1 MVSILIDMTS
11 SGTPTASTLLRFFF
25 SGSTSDP
32 IAVEDLT
39 SVNCV
44 SRFSNDGTSANMG
57 VDITLSACRVARAGE
72 ASSVD
77 GSMVASNT
85 LEVTLALAFSSS
97 GLSSL
102 NNLFSRDGDP
112 PLSAFGCYPVDA
124 LGPECTVKLVDVLS
138 MDLSPNPVSHAAAT
152 LPRDVSYQIVVSSDS
167 LVYPPQ
173 IVATRITEGLPSA
186 SQTFP
191 ATSVVTSSAGTPI
204 GLPGDGLRIYFAA
217 VWGHT
222 RNAAWTVRVATDAI
236 TGAESIV
243 VEQPSYREF
252 SPCSGVG
259 KCDASGAC
267 VCAIGTEGPACNVK
281 TAVAVSTPDQP
292 IFEVTAEAADYAGSV
307 LRISSQRP
315 LGSADFD
322 FLSVVSGQD
331 EPFFRLRGDGLLSG
345 SSAAFA
351 GGVDVD
357 GGVVAQVS
365 TLRAPFEV
373 ATAALSV
380 YYGSSS
386 IAPSSGVAVIVS
398 EFPIDDSN
406 ATDNTLTFEISAR
419 LTAVESDPL
428 APFETQF
435 SVATNGVAAANFGMD
450 VAAAAGGLSV
460 HGDGIYVDSGG
471 INVTTGGLEVGSGGF
486 DVTGNS
492 SFHGDLHI
500 YGSLVLQNGTIN
512 LLGPKSPTGVV
523 INDALIVVNEAT
535 MRGFL
540 TAESGF
546 AVLTGGAAIDSG
558 GLHVGDGGIKLDSGG
573 ISAFA
578 GGGIFTHG
586 GLSVTGEGLVAAN
599 DPDLSVANSKVALA
613 KSDSFV
619 SSFYSGSNLAW
630 AGDVVYGE
638 AASPMDPGFNYNLLR
653 FVTRPSGTVVDTG
666 DTVRIDGKGDM
677 YSTSNFVIGTEA
689 TAISIAGHVSVVAG
703 TSSAPYGNAA
713 GDAGGNVVARG
724 GGSANA
730 NGGDGK
736 LMGGTGALGGG
747 HAYVVGGASAITGG
761 NVFLQPGLGGVTNG
775 NVYIQ
780 DASGTDRLTVTGNG
794 DIILSPAA
802 GTVTSIAAQA
812 PIVTSATYLSMM
824 ASVAA
829 LVLGQSYTDGHAG
842 GQVSIVGGDA
852 SASANAGSVQI
863 APGISSTGLS
873 GDVRLQSSNN
883 VRRTDRIVVSET
895 STSIFSDDG
904 SLANSA
910 AVSIVHG
917 ATAAASAMHV
927 SGSLSVNGVVSAMG
941 ARVAVGGDLIVDGSG
956 AVGGALGVGTTL
968 TATNDVVAGGGGLF
982 GGIVTGTS
990 GGRFDGDVLI
1000 GTGGGVGGLFTAGFA
1015 SFQSSVSLASTLDVT
1030 GFSTFAGGASVSSSG
1045 IFVSGG
1051 VHVTGPSQLQA
1062 THFADDIASSSSA
1075 SFDGDLSVGGDTV
1088 LTGNVLLPGMVTL
1101 RGSLSLDAGSVLTGD
1116 STQVSLTGPANIDIG
1131 GALSVGGSATVGG
1144 NSRIFQALE
1153 VGTTTTIHGDAFIG
1167 GDAAIAGKVD
1177 AAGTGH
1183 FELGLAVG
1191 GPTSIFG
1198 AVRTMSDV
1206 VLSAGTLSVSPVGGV
1221 VGAPMLIR
1229 SSTEFAPG
1237 SATALSIVGGDAQ
1250 DGDGGTVFLQ
1260 GGRKGG
1266 DHYAGSVILSDS
1278 FGAQRL
1284 RVDNSGVY
1292 ATGGAGNVV
1301 SLSPIVVAS
1310 GTLSVTGATSLMS
1323 TAYVGVDLDVA
1334 GSASVAGTTTGLSF
1348 LQAGASG
1355 SISYQGRLA
1364 GSGWL
1369 DPGMLHSCDA
1379 VSWSLGGSCYGL
1391 FSESPGTPNT
1401 HVILH
1406 FNFDT
1411 VAHAVLYGS
1420 DTQIWIDIP
1429 PGGTFPVYISS
1440 RRRRVADIAV
1450 TDKKRL

>member
-1 MVSILIDMTS
+1 MGIDS
-11 SGTPTASTLLRFFF
+11 
-25 SGSTSDP
+25 
-32 IAVEDLT
+32 
-39 SVNCV
+39 
-44 SRFSNDGTSANMG
+44 
-57 VDITLSACRVARAGE
+57 TLSACRVARAGE

-77 GSMVASNT
+77 GSLVASNT
-85 LEVTLALAFSSS
+85 VEVTLALAFSSS

-102 NNLFSRDGDP
+102 NNLFSHDGDP
-112 PLSAFGCYPVDA
+112 PLSAFGCYAVDA

-138 MDLSPNPVSHAAAT
+138 MDLAPHPSTHEAAT
-152 LPRDVSYQIVVSSDS
+152 LPRDVSYQIVVTSDS
-167 LVYPPQ
+167 GAYPPQ
-173 IVATRITEGLPSA
+173 IAATRITAGYPA
-186 SQTFP
+186 VSQTFES
-191 ATSVVTSSAGTPI
+191 SVITSSAGTPI
-204 GLPGDGLRIYFAA
+204 GPAGDGLRVFFAA
-217 VWGHT
+217 MWGHT
-222 RNAAWTVRVATDAI
+222 RNAAWTVRVATDSI
-236 TGAESIV
+236 TGAETIV

-281 TAVAVSTPDQP
+281 AAIAVSTPDQP
-292 IFEVTAEAADYAGSV
+292 IFEVSAEAASYAGSV

-345 SSAAFA
+345 RSAAFA
-351 GGVDVD
+351 DGVNIDS
-357 GGVVAQVS
+357 GVVAQVS
-365 TLRAPFEV
+365 TLRAPFEEG
-373 ATAALSV
+373 TAALSV

-386 IAPSSGVAVIVS
+386 VTPSAGVAVIVS
-398 EFPIDDSN
+398 EFPIDDPN
-406 ATDNTLTFEISAR
+406 ATDDTLTFAISAR
-419 LTAVESDPL
+419 STAVESDPL
-428 APFETQF
+428 APFQTQF
-435 SVATNGVAAANFGMD
+435 SVATNGVAAANFGAD

-471 INVTTGGLEVGSGGF
+471 VNVTTGGLAVGAGGF

-492 SFHGDLHI
+492 SHYGDLHVF
-500 YGSLVLQNGTIN
+500 GSLVLQNGTIN
-512 LLGPKSPTGVV
+512 LMGPKSPTGVV

-535 MRGFL
+535 MRGLL
-540 TAESGF
+540 TAETGL
-546 AVLTGGAAIDSG
+546 AVLTGGATVTSG

-573 ISAFA
+573 VSAFA

-599 DPDLSVANSKVALA
+599 DPDLSVAKSKVALA
-613 KSDSFV
+613 KSDAVV
-619 SSFYSGSNLAW
+619 SSFYSGSNLVW
-630 AGDVVYGE
+630 AGDVIYGE
-638 AASPMDPGFNYNLLR
+638 AASPVDPGFNYNLLR

-666 DTVRIDGKGDM
+666 DTLRIDGKGDL
-677 YSTSNFVIGTEA
+677 YSTSNLVIGTEA
-689 TAISIAGHVSVVAG
+689 TAVSIAGHVSVVG
-703 TSSAPYGNAA
+703 GESSAPFGNAA

-724 GGSANA
+724 GASTNA
-730 NGGDGK
+730 NGGDAK
-736 LMGGTGALGGG
+736 LMGGTGALSGG
-747 HAYVVGGASAITGG
+747 HAYVVGGASASTGG

-852 SASANAGSVQI
+852 SASANAGSVQV
-863 APGISSTGLS
+863 APGVSATGLS
-873 GDVRLQSSNN
+873 GDVRLQSANN
-883 VRRTDRIVVSET
+883 ARRTDRVVVTET

-904 SLANSA
+904 SLANAA

-917 ATAAASAMHV
+917 ATAASSAMHV
-927 SGSLSVNGVVSAMG
+927 SGSLSVNGIVSAMG
-941 ARVAVGGDLIVDGSG
+941 ARVVVGGDLVVVG
-956 AVGGALGVGTTL
+956 AGAIGGALGVGAAL
-968 TATNDVVAGGGGLF
+968 TAATDVFAGGAGSFAGV
-982 GGIVTGTS
+982 VTGVS

-1000 GTGGGVGGLFTAGFA
+1000 GTGGGVGGLLTTGFA
-1015 SFQSSVSLASTLDVT
+1015 SFQSAVSVSSTLDAT

-1045 IFVSGG
+1045 LFVSGG

-1062 THFADDIASSSSA
+1062 TFFADDIASSSSA

-1088 LTGNVLLPGMVTL
+1088 LTGNVLLPGIVTL

-1116 STQVSLTGPANIDIG
+1116 STQVSLTGSANIDVG
-1131 GALSVGGSATVGG
+1131 GTLSVGGAATVGG
-1144 NSRIFQALE
+1144 DSRVFQALD
-1153 VGTTTTIHGDAFIG
+1153 VGTTATIHGDASIG
-1167 GDAAIAGKVD
+1167 GDSAVAGDMDV
-1177 AAGTGH
+1177 AGTGH

-1206 VLSAGTLSVSPVGGV
+1206 VFSAGTLSVSPVGGV
-1221 VGAPMLIR
+1221 VGAPMLLR
-1229 SSTEFAPG
+1229 SATEISPG

-1266 DHYAGSVILSDS
+1266 DHYAGSVVLSDS
-1278 FGAQRL
+1278 SGAQRL
-1284 RVDNSGVY
+1284 RVDADGVY

-1301 SLSPIVVAS
+1301 SLTPIVVAS

-1323 TAYVGVDLDVA
+1323 TAYVGVDLSVA
-1334 GSASVAGTTTGLSF
+1334 GAASVAGTTTGSSF
-1348 LQAGASG
+1348 VQAGAAG
-1355 SISYQGRLA
+1355 SLSYQGRLA
-1364 GSGWL
+1364 GTGWL
-1369 DPGMLHSCDA
+1369 DPGMLHTCDA
-1379 VSWSLGGSCYGL
+1379 VAWSLGGSCSGL
-1391 FSESPGTPNT
+1391 FSEAPSTPDT
-1401 HVILH
+1401 YVVLH

-1420 DTQIWIDIP
+1420 DIQIWISIP
-1429 PGGTFPVYISS
+1429 PGGTFPVYIANS
-1440 RRRRVADIAV
+1440 RRRRIADVAVKDAGRV
-1450 TDKKRL
+1450 